1 MRDEGVW
8 LGLAGQGT
16 RLGYSRIID
25 GDTRI
30 LSLAWPFD
38 WAPGLLRLDTGL
50 DCSTVPTRF
59 DMGVGTLNI
68 CISSI
73 SLLTFWINPSLTAVY
88 F

>member
-38 WAPGLLRLDTGL
+38 WSLGLLRLDTRL

-59 DMGVGTLNI
+59 DVGVNI
-68 CISSI
+68 QHYKGNKSKKW
-73 SLLTFWINPSLTAVY
+73 LPT
-88 F
+88 